1 MRSADPTAE
10 GAGCLNMPIEEAMR
24 TQRAIRRLKA
34 EPVDDALILHL
45 IELAQKAPTGGNRQN
60 LEFVV
65 VRDRGIKARVAR
77 LNRVGWSLY
86 GPILRF
92 FARRDEK
99 TLRMIDAVQWE
110 ADHYEEIPVLVVAC
124 LRWTTYGPIVSGIRL
139 PFPPFMAGIYYG
151 SVFPAVQNFL
161 LAARA
166 AGLGS
171 SLTVMPLWSTF
182 LAARALDL
190 PPWVSPIA
198 VMPVGW
204 PRGRYG
210 PTTRKPVGDITHFDR
225 YGNRPYRGLSTA
237 VTQSDEEQA
246 STFNA

>member
-10 GAGCLNMPIEEAMR
+10 GARRLNMPLEEAMR

-65 VRDRGIKARVAR
+65 VRDRQIKARLAR

-139 PFPPFMAGIYYG
+139 PFPPF
-151 SVFPAVQNFL
+151 
-161 LAARA
+161 
-166 AGLGS
+166 
-171 SLTVMPLWSTF
+171 
-182 LAARALDL
+182 
-190 PPWVSPIA
+190 
-198 VMPVGW
+198 
-204 PRGRYG
+204 
-210 PTTRKPVGDITHFDR
+210 
-225 YGNRPYRGLSTA
+225 
-237 VTQSDEEQA
+237 
-246 STFNA
+246 